1 MKTPKDRRVVYLI
14 SCVKSKR
21 RGPLRAKDLYRSV
34 WFRKA
39 KEYVEGLDQPW
50 AILSAKHY
58 LLSPDK
64 VIRSYNKTLNSM
76 PFDARRIWSD
86 RVVRKIHLK
95 YRSGDTIVLL
105 AGKKYREQVV
115 PQLKAAGFLVRTP
128 LARMGIGQQLRWFN
142 EKVNDS
148 CEEQE

>member
-1 MKTPKDRRVVYLI
+1 MKTPKDRRVVYLV

-21 RGPLRAKDLYRSV
+21 RGPSRAKDLYRSV
-34 WFRKA
+34 WFSKA
-39 KEYVEGLDQPW
+39 KEYVERLNQPW

-64 VIRSYNKTLNSM
+64 VIRSYNKTLNNM
-76 PFDARRIWSD
+76 TFDARRIWSD
-86 RVVRKIHLK
+86 RVVRKIRIK

-115 PQLKAAGFLVRTP
+115 PQLKEAGFIVRTP
-128 LARMGIGQQLRWFN
+128 LARMGIGKQLRWFN
-142 EKVNDS
+142 KRLNIS
-148 CEEQE
+148 